1 MKKEAGKMKI
11 GVLALQGGF
20 QEHIHHINELGYDGV
35 LVKTVEDLKN
45 IKALIIPGGES
56 TTMGK
61 LLKVT
66 GLLSPLKEMI
76 KNGLPVW
83 GTCAGMILLAKN
95 IDGETATHL
104 GVMDISVT
112 RNAYGTQL
120 DSFSTQIKLD
130 EVDSNPLDLVFIRA
144 PYVSEINNSVN
155 VLAKVNNNIVA
166 VRENNMLATSFHP
179 ELTSNTSFH
188 KYFLK
193 TIAGL

>member
-1 MKKEAGKMKI
+1 MKI

-83 GTCAGMILLAKN
+83 
-95 IDGETATHL
+95 
-104 GVMDISVT
+104 
-112 RNAYGTQL
+112 
-120 DSFSTQIKLD
+120 
-130 EVDSNPLDLVFIRA
+130 
-144 PYVSEINNSVN
+144 
-155 VLAKVNNNIVA
+155 
-166 VRENNMLATSFHP
+166 
-179 ELTSNTSFH
+179 
-188 KYFLK
+188 
-193 TIAGL
+193 

>member
-95 IDGETATHL
+95 IDGETVTHL
-104 GVMDISVT
+104 GVMDISVR

-144 PYVSEINNSVN
+144 PYVSEVKNSVN

-166 VRENNMLATSFHP
+166 VRENNMLVTSFHP

>member
-95 IDGETATHL
+95 IDGETVTHL

-144 PYVSEINNSVN
+144 PYVSEVNNSVV

-193 TIAGL
+193 AIAGL

>member
-1 MKKEAGKMKI
+1 MKI

-112 RNAYGTQL
+112 RNA
-120 DSFSTQIKLD
+120 
-130 EVDSNPLDLVFIRA
+130 
-144 PYVSEINNSVN
+144 
-155 VLAKVNNNIVA
+155 
-166 VRENNMLATSFHP
+166 
-179 ELTSNTSFH
+179 
-188 KYFLK
+188 
-193 TIAGL
+193 

>member
-95 IDGETATHL
+95 IDGETVTHL
-104 GVMDISVT
+104 GVMDISVR

-144 PYVSEINNSVN
+144 PYVSEVNNSVV

>member
-95 IDGETATHL
+95 IDGETVTHL
-104 GVMDISVT
+104 GVMDISVR

-144 PYVSEINNSVN
+144 PYVSEVKNSVN
-155 VLAKVNNNIVA
+155 VLAKINNNIVA
-166 VRENNMLATSFHP
+166 VRENNMLVTSFHP

>member
-95 IDGETATHL
+95 IDGETVTHL
-104 GVMDISVT
+104 GVMDISVR

-144 PYVSEINNSVN
+144 PYVSEVKNSVN

>member
-1 MKKEAGKMKI
+1 MKI

-35 LVKTVEDLKN
+35 L
-45 IKALIIPGGES
+45 
-56 TTMGK
+56 
-61 LLKVT
+61 
-66 GLLSPLKEMI
+66 
-76 KNGLPVW
+76 
-83 GTCAGMILLAKN
+83 
-95 IDGETATHL
+95 
-104 GVMDISVT
+104 
-112 RNAYGTQL
+112 
-120 DSFSTQIKLD
+120 D

-144 PYVSEINNSVN
+144 PYVSEVNNSVV

-193 TIAGL
+193 AIAGL

>member
-1 MKKEAGKMKI
+1 MIYKKLYYTK
-11 GVLALQGGF
+11 LS
-20 QEHIHHINELGYDGV
+20 
-35 LVKTVEDLKN
+35 TV
-45 IKALIIPGGES
+45 S
-56 TTMGK
+56 
-61 LLKVT
+61 
-66 GLLSPLKEMI
+66 
-76 KNGLPVW
+76 
-83 GTCAGMILLAKN
+83 
-95 IDGETATHL
+95 
-104 GVMDISVT
+104 
-112 RNAYGTQL
+112 AYGTQL

>member
-1 MKKEAGKMKI
+1 MKI

-95 IDGETATHL
+95 IDGETVTHL
-104 GVMDISVT
+104 GVMDISVI

-144 PYVSEINNSVN
+144 PYVSEVNNSVV

-188 KYFLK
+188 KYSLK
-193 TIAGL
+193 AIAGL

>member
-1 MKKEAGKMKI
+1 MKI

-83 GTCAGMILLAKN
+83 GTCAGMILLTKN
-95 IDGETATHL
+95 IDGETVTHL
-104 GVMDISVT
+104 GVMDISVR

-144 PYVSEINNSVN
+144 PYVSEVKNSVN

>member
-144 PYVSEINNSVN
+144 PYVSEVNNSVV

-193 TIAGL
+193 AIAGL

>member
-1 MKKEAGKMKI
+1 MKI

-95 IDGETATHL
+95 IDGET
-104 GVMDISVT
+104 VT
-112 RNAYGTQL
+112 RDRIEFNPY
-120 DSFSTQIKLD
+120 KCD
-130 EVDSNPLDLVFIRA
+130 ECGDCIEA
-144 PYVSEINNSVN
+144 CPY
-155 VLAKVNNNIVA
+155 
-166 VRENNMLATSFHP
+166 NMLHATGNEKFP
-179 ELTSNTSFH
+179 IMGFCTLCGQCIEACPKNAL
-188 KYFLK
+188 YD
-193 TIAGL
+193 A

>member
-1 MKKEAGKMKI
+1 MKI

-66 GLLSPLKEMI
+66 GLLSPL
-76 KNGLPVW
+76 N
-83 GTCAGMILLAKN
+83 
-95 IDGETATHL
+95 
-104 GVMDISVT
+104 
-112 RNAYGTQL
+112 
-120 DSFSTQIKLD
+120 
-130 EVDSNPLDLVFIRA
+130 LVFIRA
-144 PYVSEINNSVN
+144 PYVSEVNNSVV

-193 TIAGL
+193 AIAGL

>member
-1 MKKEAGKMKI
+1 MKI

-95 IDGETATHL
+95 IYGETVTHL
-104 GVMDISVT
+104 GVMDISVR

-144 PYVSEINNSVN
+144 PYVSEVKNSVN

>member
-1 MKKEAGKMKI
+1 MKI

-130 EVDSNPLDLVFIRA
+130 EVDSNQLDLVFIRA
-144 PYVSEINNSVN
+144 PYVSEVNNSVV

-193 TIAGL
+193 AIAGL

>member
-1 MKKEAGKMKI
+1 MKKEGGKMKI

-95 IDGETATHL
+95 IDGETVTHL

-166 VRENNMLATSFHP
+166 VRENNMLVTSFHP

>member
-1 MKKEAGKMKI
+1 MKI

-66 GLLSPLKEMI
+66 SLLSPLKEMI

-95 IDGETATHL
+95 IDGETVTHL
-104 GVMDISVT
+104 GVMDISVR

-144 PYVSEINNSVN
+144 PYVSEVNNSVV

-193 TIAGL
+193 AIAGL

>member
-20 QEHIHHINELGYDGV
+20 QEHIHHINELRYDGV

-95 IDGETATHL
+95 IDGETVTHL
-104 GVMDISVT
+104 GVMDISVR

-144 PYVSEINNSVN
+144 PYVSEVNNSVV

-193 TIAGL
+193 AIAGL

>member
-61 LLKVT
+61 LIKVT

-95 IDGETATHL
+95 IDGETVTHL

>member
-83 GTCAGMILLAKN
+83 GTCAGMILLTKN
-95 IDGETATHL
+95 IDGETVTHL
-104 GVMDISVT
+104 GVMDISVR

-144 PYVSEINNSVN
+144 PYVSEVKNSVN

>member
-95 IDGETATHL
+95 IYGETVTHL
-104 GVMDISVT
+104 GVMDISVR

-144 PYVSEINNSVN
+144 PYVSEVKNSVN